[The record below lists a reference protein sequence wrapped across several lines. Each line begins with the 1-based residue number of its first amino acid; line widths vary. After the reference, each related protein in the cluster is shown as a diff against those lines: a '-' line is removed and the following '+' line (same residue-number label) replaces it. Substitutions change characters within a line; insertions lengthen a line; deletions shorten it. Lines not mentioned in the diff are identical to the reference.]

1 MPVSKHL
8 SKNRRS
14 KGPKKKVVPCTDANQ
29 RVIEHTER
37 VRKQNAYIIR
47 KIAEFKAKQQAM
59 QEEQRAMQEARAAQT
74 IDGMQDSDRDVAN
87 E

>member
-59 QEEQRAMQEARAAQT
+59 LEEQRALQASQASQT
-74 IDGMQDSDRDVAN
+74 VDGMQDPNRDIAN

>member
-59 QEEQRAMQEARAAQT
+59 LEEQRALQASQASQT
-74 IDGMQDSDRDVAN
+74 VDGMQDPNSDIAN